1 MADWTLDYLFN
12 HLFFPPQLPHRDDNQ
27 NATGDIALVESLVEL
42 CHAFREMSHTEYY
55 MHWSTVLRTLRAFAA
70 LHRNG
75 RSLSKNGLKR
85 AFGDAKDG
93 AIIVLHIAIQ
103 NSGLIIRKVAGGYIF
118 ETFEASPPAAEVLA
132 AENSLRWD
140 FPSRAILLPSS
151 VFEEPAF
158 QACLAEFLEKASVEP
173 VKQFAAVTFKARS
186 NAFESRD
193 TASPAVVG
201 HLLMALLEAN
211 AQHHSTTLT
220 RKRVNDDV
228 CWGDG
233 AENPW
238 RRSPTWLV
246 LRVGIQRSLCFIMGG
261 RDGLL
266 HYKFF
271 ISFVLSSISK
281 EICLEGLSSPD
292 RLAFARS
299 KLARRVAK
307 LQQYKDVSKSQYDS
321 LFSRFGKGFASTLR
335 NLNERLSQGW
345 GRIRTRA
352 TKQISLLPRRADP
365 SNTTLSLYH
374 SRDVLNGIL
383 REAFFGRRSVD
394 VRLEETYQKSFK
406 SSKWATMKS
415 HENFSASDYLSLA
428 DFEKTVSH
436 DIRRISGHVMNV
448 DLDQYCMDLQH
459 KMQQYQRFAS
469 SAYKSDP
476 EQLSLMLITLLEM
489 WQAMDSFA
497 LTLYPLLADY
507 EPEFP
512 RGLLYPLQV
521 TQLAG
526 LRRVQNIETYLQ
538 HRRTVAKS
546 SYPSIFREVLPM
558 SFAVR
563 YFDQCQEMQQLA
575 TTIEAA
581 DEKAK
586 AQKGEEWSQKA
597 FEYETIMKQA
607 AETSCI
613 FIEDPYDPLR
623 RLHDDW
629 RCLKHDLESKGAR
642 MRIQVYE
649 AILPSDETHIKA
661 VVFELLLPK
670 SFAAWRDAT
679 WQLIQLGRRTTIP
692 DREPPISLR
701 DYQGLKQY
709 LRPTGSSMTLA
720 SRTKSFLRTHYAHV
734 PFPTTLD
741 QVCLPHALK
750 YGLYDHSRNLWTSRN
765 REHSSF
771 ADFCIPHVPP
781 KSVYGTLG
789 KYFRP
794 TFEDKPLSANEII
807 ASQTRCPKSLTIN
820 EFTTF
825 QELRLGNRIQWLR
838 LLRELSS
845 SNLNFGT
852 LEVGILVKTL
862 ALVVGPPDEQSLLRA
877 RHWVFR
883 DRSFCTALTAQIK
896 RRLKNLAANWREGQ
910 TVECLLLLLHRTWSL
925 ATDFEARKDAEDL
938 MLYVRK
944 VTHNWTTSLRR
955 EVCNATSTDIA
966 QKRSQDA
973 LLAALLCRK
982 TFTIEAEKP
991 DEPLHADGLAV
1002 FLECSFMLRENLP
1015 SKEAGYIGKMSA
1027 FIRTLYIS
1035 DLKLVYCLEPQ
1046 LRRAIQSLNDAVNQA
1061 VNSVWVDSEGQ
1072 PTRSFTPWTLLSE
1085 RYDGW
1090 VTAQS
1095 ISIDSLIEQSVHFN
1109 ILDGTLLIDGQP
1121 LGRLPDEYTKQGFLH
1136 QIFGNRVFLTYPSSM
1151 LGMSYQFASHFESH
1165 QIHFGFRDG
1174 IPFMRARSPDN
1185 RTMELVPPAV
1195 FLPKSH
1201 GDVPDLPLPLINDC
1215 VHWLDLE
1222 TQSIEIR
1229 SLATMWRPK
1238 QRNWFIDLQT
1248 SQAHRGIWDRGYS
1261 LLVDPRSPIFNR
1273 IATTIEPFEQRSR
1286 MTVFQPQRSNIS
1298 VHLPDLELSFRVN
1311 SEGLLYSQ
1319 QLRAVIDND
1328 QDAGT
1333 FYGMDSKL
1341 VLRDNEVPE
1350 ERSIVVPMGAAEIQ
1364 QTGAHTRI
1372 RISHTGYYA
1381 RFFINKVLGRL
1392 ECPSEPRLIYFKAYC
1407 HAATSFILPDPLTGR
1422 TGTDEAIHCLQSGNA
1437 QPWAPVDQVSYEL
1450 LSKIADLTPQ
1460 RVYYP
1465 QDLRVLQKVIWKDYL
1480 LSAVQ
1485 HDEFRPIVKN
1495 IMQQCRVLHR
1505 FHLGS
1510 AEPPADDQ
1518 GGDKHLLARART
1530 RRNKF
1535 RALQYYQMLPIAR
1548 DRSYVA
1554 RDCATYAGYRNAY
1567 ESASLVKSWSHRI
1580 PVSQD
1585 LSGILQGWP
1594 LIQGFGSEFEL
1605 YLLADLINV
1614 NLASNWGSLFALC
1627 QKATETKDRFRLM
1640 FLFATMSF
1648 NPLVD
1653 MTVIRTL
1660 IAVAI
1665 VEDFQTLEL
1674 PCHASFSH
1682 FRRGQVPNEDLLSRL
1697 VRYYRVPYP
1706 GDERALLSVAMH
1718 SKQRRVL
1725 EMAQRRHEQQSLDSC
1740 NTLVRHFLSQ
1750 WPSREPSINSL
1761 RLEDVPLLNAEGA
1774 YQELKPEWEKLF
1786 ANYELS
1792 DHLKSVQNTLQ
1803 ACQATQ
1809 SSPVLM
1815 VHREEDQKF
1824 YSTHVFSDIRPT
1836 LQALLGKLSA
1846 SSRIVT
1852 QLWTSDRLNAVQ
1864 PMLKKCTSTES
1875 SACTTE
1881 CLATSKVGSRV
1892 TNNGPSKTQ
1901 NGNSGLIKELKSI
1914 VQPFA
1919 ESEDPVRRAY
1929 GRDLQS
1935 SIRALEMSRSETS
1948 NQPIQSVS
1956 SADMADAA
1964 ASVSSL
1970 LDAVH
1975 GLLENFHLTLKQDE
1989 PWLEAGQLLP
1999 DITPVS
2005 LLEMLRPSALPKD
2018 MTIAR
2023 NVIIK
2028 YGESVCHL
2036 QHRLRIQGA
2045 ALRRDAIQLANE
2057 TQAIS
2062 HRQWQIRDH
2071 PDWLLLEIDFNIRIR
2086 PDQYEVALAMTSP
2099 SSIGSFC
2106 LQMNMGQG
2114 KSSIIIPMVVAHLA
2128 DAKNLV
2134 RVVVPRPLLLQTA
2147 QLLQARLGGLI
2158 GRTIKHVPFSRR
2170 SSTALGDIEA
2180 YRNLHLQM
2188 LRKGGTILTL
2198 PEHMLSFK
2206 LSGLQELSNDH
2217 EQQAAAMMKFHNW
2230 LMKNCRDILDECDHM
2245 LAVKTQLIYP
2255 SGAQTT
2261 VDGHPDRWKL
2271 VQEVLKLIKSHLG
2284 PLRRDFPR
2292 SIEVIER
2299 SRGTFPTVYLL
2310 TSQVKSALVQRLTDS
2325 VVRGE
2330 GGILPIDGC
2339 PQDELIS
2346 VSSFLREAQF
2356 PKATALKIAR
2366 AFKGNVDA
2374 RQRLLLLRGL
2384 YVHKILLLGLSKRWN
2399 VQYGID
2405 NRRDPIAVPY
2415 KAKGIA
2421 SDQAEFGHPD
2431 VSIILTCLS
2440 FYYSGLSLSQFRQ
2453 ALTHLIRSADEP
2465 VREFDSWI
2473 QDIPSFPES
2482 LRSWNS
2488 IK

>member
-1 MADWTLDYLFN
+1 MADRTLDYLFN

-27 NATGDIALVESLVEL
+27 NATGDVALVEILVEL
-42 CHAFREMSHTEYY
+42 CHDFRELNHTEYY
-55 MHWSTVLRTLRAFAA
+55 RHWSTVLRTMRTFAA
-70 LHRNG
+70 LHRNN
-75 RSLSKNGLKR
+75 RSLSKSALKS
-85 AFGDAKDG
+85 AFSDAKDG
-93 AIIVLHIAIQ
+93 AIIVLHIVIQ

-132 AENSLRWD
+132 AENALRWD
-140 FPSRAILLPSS
+140 FPSRAILLPSA

-201 HLLMALLEAN
+201 QLLMALLEAN
-211 AQHHSTTLT
+211 AQNHSTILT

-228 CWGDG
+228 CWGEG

-246 LRVGIQRSLCFIMGG
+246 LRVGIQRSLCFLMGG

-271 ISFVLSSISK
+271 ISFVLSSIS
-281 EICLEGLSSPD
+281 EDICLESSSPPD
-292 RLAFARS
+292 RLAFVRS

-307 LQQYKDVSKSQYDS
+307 LQQYKDVSKSQFDS

-345 GRIRTRA
+345 SRIRSRA
-352 TKQISLLPRRADP
+352 KKQISLLPRRADP
-365 SNTTLSLYH
+365 SSTTLSLYH
-374 SRDVLNGIL
+374 SRGILNGIL

-394 VRLEETYQKSFK
+394 VRLEETYQKSFQ
-406 SSKWATMKS
+406 SSKWGTMKS
-415 HENFSASDYLSLA
+415 HENFSASDYLLLA
-428 DFEKTVSH
+428 DFEKTVVC
-436 DIRRISGHVMNV
+436 DIRKQSSHVVSM
-448 DLDQYCMDLQH
+448 DLEQYCKDLQH
-459 KMQQYQRFAS
+459 EMQQYQRFAS
-469 SAYKSDP
+469 AAYKSDP
-476 EQLSLMLITLLEM
+476 EQLSLMLTTLLEM
-489 WQAMDSFA
+489 WQAIDSFA
-497 LTLYPLLADY
+497 LILYPLLADY

-521 TQLAG
+521 AQLAD
-526 LRRVQNIETYLQ
+526 LRRVQDIETYLQ

-546 SYPSIFREVLPM
+546 SYPSIFRDVLPM

-575 TTIEAA
+575 TTIDAA
-581 DEKAK
+581 DERAK
-586 AQKGEEWSQKA
+586 AQKGEEWRQKSS
-597 FEYETIMKQA
+597 EYETIMKQA

-623 RLHDDW
+623 RLHDDR
-629 RCLKHDLESKGAR
+629 RCLKHHLERKGEK

-649 AILPSDETHIKA
+649 AILPSDDTHIKA
-661 VVFELLLPK
+661 VLFELLLPK
-670 SFAAWRDAT
+670 GFAAWRDAT
-679 WQLIQLGRRTTIP
+679 WHLIQLGRRTTIP

-701 DYQGLKQY
+701 DYQGLKPYFQ
-709 LRPTGSSMTLA
+709 PTGSSITLA

-734 PFPTTLD
+734 SFPTTLE

-765 REHSSF
+765 REDSSF
-771 ADFCIPHVPP
+771 ADICIPHVPL
-781 KSVYGTLG
+781 KSVYGSLR
-789 KYFRP
+789 KYFHP
-794 TFEDKPLSANEII
+794 TFDDKPLSANEII
-807 ASQTRCPKSLTIN
+807 ATQTRCPKSLTVT

-825 QELRLGNRIQWLR
+825 QELRLGSRIQWLR

-852 LEVGILVKTL
+852 LEVGILVTSL

-877 RHWVFR
+877 GHWVFR
-883 DRSFCTALTAQIK
+883 DRSFCNALTAQIK

-910 TVECLLLLLHRTWSL
+910 AVECLLLLLHRTWSL
-925 ATDFEARKDAEDL
+925 ATALEVRKDAEDL
-938 MLYVRK
+938 ILYIRK

-955 EVCNATSTDIA
+955 EICNATSTDIA

-982 TFTIEAEKP
+982 TFTIEAAKP

-1027 FIRTLYIS
+1027 FIRKLYVS
-1035 DLKLVYCLEPQ
+1035 DLKLVHCLEPQ
-1046 LRRAIQSLNDAVNQA
+1046 LRRSIRFLSDAVNQA
-1061 VNSVWVDSEGQ
+1061 VNGVWVDAESQ
-1072 PTRSFTPWTLLSE
+1072 PTRSFTPWTLLSD
-1085 RYDGW
+1085 RNDGW

-1095 ISIDSLIEQSVHFN
+1095 ISIDGVIEQSVHFN

-1151 LGMSYQFASHFESH
+1151 PGMSYQFASHFENH

-1174 IPFMRARSPDN
+1174 IPFMRARSPNN
-1185 RTMELVPPAV
+1185 RTMELVPPTV
-1195 FLPKSH
+1195 FLSKSH
-1201 GDVPDLPLPLINDC
+1201 DDVPDLPLPLINDC

-1238 QRNWFIDLQT
+1238 PRNWVIDLQT
-1248 SQAHRGIWDRGYS
+1248 SQAHRGIWGRGYS

-1298 VHLPDLELSFRVN
+1298 VRLPGLELSFRVN
-1311 SEGLLYSQ
+1311 SEGLLQSE
-1319 QLRAVIDND
+1319 QLRAVIDSD

-1341 VLRDNEVPE
+1341 VLRDSVVPE
-1350 ERSIVVPMGAAEIQ
+1350 ERSIVVAMGSAEIQ
-1364 QTGAHTRI
+1364 KNGAHVGI

-1437 QPWAPVDQVSYEL
+1437 QPWAPVDQESYDL

-1480 LSAVQ
+1480 LSTVQ
-1485 HDEFRPIVKN
+1485 HDEFRPIVRD

-1510 AEPPADDQ
+1510 AEPPADNQ
-1518 GGDKHLLARART
+1518 GGDEHLLARART

-1535 RALQYYQMLPIAR
+1535 RALQHYPTSQIAR

-1554 RDCATYAGYRNAY
+1554 RDCATYSGYRNAY
-1567 ESASLVKSWSHRI
+1567 ESASLIKSWSHRI
-1580 PVSQD
+1580 RVSQD
-1585 LSGILQGWP
+1585 LSAILQGWP
-1594 LIQGFGSEFEL
+1594 LIQGFESEFEL

-1627 QKATETKDRFRLM
+1627 QKASKTQDQFRLM

-1653 MTVIRTL
+1653 MNVMRTL

-1665 VEDFQTLEL
+1665 VEDFQTLQL
-1674 PCHASFSH
+1674 PCHASFTH
-1682 FRRGQVPNEDLLSRL
+1682 FRRGQVPNEELLSRL
-1697 VRYYRVPYP
+1697 VRYHRVPYP

-1718 SKQRRVL
+1718 SKQRRIL
-1725 EMAQRRHEQQSLDSC
+1725 ETAQRRHEQQSLHSC
-1740 NTLVRHFLSQ
+1740 SVLVHHFLSQ
-1750 WPSREPSINSL
+1750 WPGRELSVSSL

-1774 YQELKPEWEKLF
+1774 YQELKPEWERLF

-1792 DHLKSVQNTLQ
+1792 EHLKSVQNALR
-1803 ACQATQ
+1803 ACQAVK
-1809 SSPVLM
+1809 SSPVVM
-1815 VHREEDQKF
+1815 VHQEEEQRF
-1824 YSTHVFSDIRPT
+1824 YPTHVFSDIRPT
-1836 LQALLGKLSA
+1836 LPVLLGKLSA
-1846 SSRIVT
+1846 SSHVVT
-1852 QLWTSDRLNAVQ
+1852 QSWTSDCSKAVK
-1864 PMLKKCTSTES
+1864 PMMNRRISTES

-1881 CLATSKVGSRV
+1881 SPATSKVGSRA
-1892 TNNGPSKTQ
+1892 TNNGPPKTQ
-1901 NGNSGLIKELKSI
+1901 NEDSGLIKELKSI

-1935 SIRALEMSRSETS
+1935 SIRALEMSRSETFNRS
-1948 NQPIQSVS
+1948 MQSVS
-1956 SADMADAA
+1956 TTNMADTAT
-1964 ASVSSL
+1964 SISSL
-1970 LDAVH
+1970 LTVVH
-1975 GLLENFHLTLKQDE
+1975 GLLESFHLALKQDE
-1989 PWLEAGQLLP
+1989 PWLEAGALLP

-2005 LLEMLRPSALPKD
+2005 LLEMLRPLALQRH
-2018 MTIAR
+2018 MIVAR

-2036 QHRLRIQGA
+2036 QHKLRIQGA
-2045 ALRRDAIQLANE
+2045 VLRRDAIQLANE
-2057 TQAIS
+2057 MQATS
-2062 HRQWQIRDH
+2062 HRQWQANDH

-2086 PDQYEVALAMTSP
+2086 PDQHEVALAMTSP

-2217 EQQAAAMMKFHNW
+2217 VQQAAFMMKFHNW

-2292 SIEVIER
+2292 HIEVIER

-2310 TSQVKSALVQRLTDS
+2310 TPRVKSALVQRLIDS

-2330 GGILPIDGC
+2330 GGILPMDGC
-2339 PQDELIS
+2339 LQDELTS

-2356 PKATALKIAR
+2356 PKATALR
-2366 AFKGNVDA
+2366 TVGAFKGNVDA

-2405 NRRDPIAVPY
+2405 DRRDPIAVPY

-2453 ALTHLIRSADEP
+2453 ALTHLIKSADEP
-2465 VREFDSWI
+2465 VREFDTWI
-2473 QDIPSFPES
+2473 HDIPSFPES

>member
-1 MADWTLDYLFN
+1 MANRTLDYLFD
-12 HLFFPPQLPHRDDNQ
+12 HLFFPPQLPHRDDNS
-27 NATGDIALVESLVEL
+27 NATGDVALVESLVEL
-42 CHAFREMSHTEYY
+42 CHAFRELNHTEYY
-55 MHWSTVLRTLRAFAA
+55 MHWSSVLRTLRTFAA
-70 LHRNG
+70 LHRNN
-75 RSLSKNGLKR
+75 RSLSKNALKS
-85 AFGDAKDG
+85 AFDDAKDG
-93 AIIVLHIAIQ
+93 AIIFLHIAIQ
-103 NSGLIIRKVAGGYIF
+103 NSGLVIRKVAGGYIF

-132 AENSLRWD
+132 AENSLQWD
-140 FPSRAILLPSS
+140 FPSRSILLPSA

-158 QACLAEFLEKASVEP
+158 RACLAEFLEKASVEP

-201 HLLMALLEAN
+201 QLLMALLEAN
-211 AQHHSTTLT
+211 SQNHSTILT

-228 CWGDG
+228 CWSDG

-246 LRVGIQRSLCFIMGG
+246 LRVGIQRSLCFLMGG

-281 EICLEGLSSPD
+281 DICLEGSSPPD

-307 LQQYKDVSKSQYDS
+307 LQQHKDMSKSQFDS
-321 LFSRFGKGFASTLR
+321 LFSRFGKGFAGTLR
-335 NLNERLSQGW
+335 TLNERLSQGW
-345 GRIRTRA
+345 SRVRSRA

-365 SNTTLSLYH
+365 SDTTLSLYH
-374 SRDVLNGIL
+374 SRNFLNGIL
-383 REAFFGRRSVD
+383 REAFFGRRPVD
-394 VRLEETYQKSFK
+394 IRLEGTYQKSFQ

-415 HENFSASDYLSLA
+415 HENLSASDYLFLA
-428 DFEKTVSH
+428 DFEKTVSR
-436 DIRRISGHVMNV
+436 DIRKLSGHLMNV
-448 DLDQYCMDLQH
+448 DLDQSCKDLQH

-469 SAYKSDP
+469 SAYNSDA
-476 EQLSLMLITLLEM
+476 EQLSLMIITLLEM

-512 RGLLYPLQV
+512 RGLLYSLQV
-521 TQLAG
+521 ALLAD

-546 SYPSIFREVLPM
+546 SYPSIFRDVLPM

-563 YFDQCQEMQQLA
+563 YFDQCQEMKKLA
-575 TTIEAA
+575 TTIDAA
-581 DEKAK
+581 DERAK
-586 AQKGEEWSQKA
+586 AQKGEEWSRKSS
-597 FEYETIMKQA
+597 EYENIMKQA

-623 RLHDDW
+623 RLHDDR
-629 RCLKHDLESKGAR
+629 RCLKHHLERKGAK

-649 AILPSDETHIKA
+649 AVLPSDETHMKA

-670 SFAAWRDAT
+670 GFAAWRDAT

-701 DYQGLKQY
+701 DYQGLKPYFQ
-709 LRPTGSSMTLA
+709 PTGSSMTLA
-720 SRTKSFLRTHYAHV
+720 SRTKSFLQTHYAHI
-734 PFPTTLD
+734 PFPTMLE

-765 REHSSF
+765 RENSSF
-771 ADFCIPHVPP
+771 ADICIPHVPP
-781 KSVYGTLG
+781 KSVYGSLRRH
-789 KYFRP
+789 FHP
-794 TFEDKPLSANEII
+794 TFDDKPLSANEII
-807 ASQTRCPKSLTIN
+807 ASQTRCPKALTIT

-852 LEVGILVKTL
+852 LEVGILVTSL
-862 ALVVGPPDEQSLLRA
+862 ALVIGPPDEQSLLRA
-877 RHWVFR
+877 SHWVFR
-883 DRSFCTALTAQIK
+883 DRSFCNALTTQIK

-925 ATDFEARKDAEDL
+925 ATAFEARKDAEDL

-955 EVCNATSTDIA
+955 EICNATSTDIA

-982 TFTIEAEKP
+982 TFIIEAAKHE
-991 DEPLHADGLAV
+991 EPLHADGLAV

-1015 SKEAGYIGKMSA
+1015 SKEAGYIGNMSA
-1027 FIRTLYIS
+1027 FIRKLYVS
-1035 DLKLVYCLEPQ
+1035 DLKLVHCLEPQ
-1046 LRRAIQSLNDAVNQA
+1046 LRRAIHLWNDAVNQA
-1061 VNSVWVDSEGQ
+1061 VNSVWVDAEGQ
-1072 PTRSFTPWTLLSE
+1072 PTRSFTPWTLLSD
-1085 RYDGW
+1085 RDDGW

-1095 ISIDSLIEQSVHFN
+1095 ISIDGLIEQSVHFN

-1121 LGRLPDEYTKQGFLH
+1121 LGRLPDEYTRQGFLH

-1151 LGMSYQFASHFESH
+1151 SGMSYQFASHFESH

-1174 IPFMRARSPDN
+1174 IPFMRVRSPNN
-1185 RTMELVPPAV
+1185 RTMELVPSTV
-1195 FLPKSH
+1195 FLSNSH
-1201 GDVPDLPLPLINDC
+1201 GDVSDLPLPLVNGC

-1222 TQSIEIR
+1222 TRSIEIR

-1238 QRNWFIDLQT
+1238 QRNWVIDLQT
-1248 SQAHRGIWDRGYS
+1248 SQAHRGYS
-1261 LLVDPRSPIFNR
+1261 LLVDPRSSIFNR

-1298 VHLPDLELSFRVN
+1298 VQLPGLELSFRVN
-1311 SEGLLYSQ
+1311 SEGLLESQ
-1319 QLRAVIDND
+1319 QLRAVIDSD

-1341 VLRDNEVPE
+1341 VLRDSVVPE
-1350 ERSIVVPMGAAEIQ
+1350 ERSIVVAMGSAEIQ
-1364 QTGAHTRI
+1364 KNGAHVRI
-1372 RISHTGYYA
+1372 HISHTGFYA

-1437 QPWAPVDQVSYEL
+1437 QPWAPVDQVSYDI
-1450 LSKIADLTPQ
+1450 LSKIAHLTPQ

-1465 QDLRVLQKVIWKDYL
+1465 QDLKVLQKVIWKDYL

-1485 HDEFRPIVKN
+1485 HDEFRPIVRD

-1518 GGDKHLLARART
+1518 ESDEHLLARART

-1535 RALQYYQMLPIAR
+1535 RALQHYQTIPVAR

-1554 RDCATYAGYRNAY
+1554 RDCATYSGYRNAY
-1567 ESASLVKSWSHRI
+1567 ESASLIKNWSHRI
-1580 PVSQD
+1580 RVSQD
-1585 LSGILQGWP
+1585 LSAILQGWP
-1594 LIQGFGSEFEL
+1594 LIQGFESEFEL

-1627 QKATETKDRFRLM
+1627 QKASKTQDQFRLM

-1653 MTVIRTL
+1653 MTVMRTL

-1665 VEDFQTLEL
+1665 VEDFHTLQL

-1682 FRRGQVPNEDLLSRL
+1682 FRRGQVPNEDLLSRM
-1697 VRYYRVPYP
+1697 VRYYRVPYA
-1706 GDERALLSVAMH
+1706 GDERAVLSVAMH
-1718 SKQRRVL
+1718 SKQRRLL
-1725 EMAQRRHEQQSLDSC
+1725 ETAQRRHEQQSLNSC
-1740 NTLVRHFLSQ
+1740 NVLVRHFLSQ
-1750 WPSREPSINSL
+1750 WPGREPSVSSL

-1774 YQELKPEWEKLF
+1774 YQELKPEWQRLF

-1792 DHLKSVQNTLQ
+1792 EHLNSVQNTLR
-1803 ACQATQ
+1803 ACQAAQ
-1809 SSPVLM
+1809 SCPVLM
-1815 VHREEDQKF
+1815 VHQEEQQTV
-1824 YSTHVFSDIRPT
+1824 YPRQVLSSICPT
-1836 LQALLGKLSA
+1836 LQTLLGKLSA
-1846 SSRIVT
+1846 SSHIET
-1852 QLWTSDRLNAVQ
+1852 QSWTSDCSKAVQ
-1864 PMLKKCTSTES
+1864 PMLNRRIGIES

-1881 CLATSKVGSRV
+1881 SPATSKVGSRA
-1892 TNNGPSKTQ
+1892 TNNDPPNTQ
-1901 NGNSGLIKELKSI
+1901 NSKCALINELKSI

-1919 ESEDPVRRAY
+1919 DSEDPVRRAY
-1929 GRDLQS
+1929 GWDLQN
-1935 SIRALEMSRSETS
+1935 SIRALAMSRSGKS
-1948 NQPIQSVS
+1948 NQTIKSVS
-1956 SADMADAA
+1956 TTNMADTA
-1964 ASVSSL
+1964 ASISSL
-1970 LDAVH
+1970 LTVVH
-1975 GLLENFHLTLKQDE
+1975 GLLESFHLALKQDE
-1989 PWLEAGQLLP
+1989 PWLEAGALLP

-2018 MTIAR
+2018 MTVAR
-2023 NVIIK
+2023 NIIIK

-2036 QHRLRIQGA
+2036 QHKLRIQGA
-2045 ALRRDAIQLANE
+2045 ALRKDAIQLENE
-2057 TQAIS
+2057 TQTAS
-2062 HRQWQIRDH
+2062 HRQWQIKDH

-2099 SSIGSFC
+2099 SSFGSFC

-2180 YRNLHLQM
+2180 YRNIHLQM

-2217 EQQAAAMMKFHNW
+2217 VQQAASMMKFHNW

-2292 SIEVIER
+2292 HIEVIER
-2299 SRGTFPTVYLL
+2299 SCGTFPTVYLL
-2310 TSQVKSALVQRLTDS
+2310 TPQVKSALVQRLTDS

-2330 GGILPIDGC
+2330 GGILPMDGC
-2339 PQDELIS
+2339 SQDES
-2346 VSSFLREAQF
+2346 TCVSSFLREAHF
-2356 PKATALKIAR
+2356 PKATALKTAG

-2384 YVHKILLLGLSKRWN
+2384 YIHKILLLGLSKRWN

-2405 NRRDPIAVPY
+2405 DRRDPIAVPY

-2440 FYYSGLSLSQFRQ
+2440 FYYSGLNLSQFRQ
-2453 ALTHLIRSADEP
+2453 ALTHLIKSADEP
-2465 VREFDSWI
+2465 AREFDSWI
-2473 QDIPSFPES
+2473 HDVPSFPES